1 MRNSVA
7 ERVYLVGGSVLVLS
21 SRTAQ
26 FAETKEGD
34 GDVVPE
40 SPVVEGRSR
49 DELDRFVRENLFA
62 LRGFAFANIKD
73 RQSAEDV
80 LSEALLELAERW
92 HTIRTPHRY
101 VMTTLRNKINDHYRR
116 QKRFASEQLPRDAE
130 ERESPADTFEATRFR
145 LAFAQLTKDELT
157 VIFLSEFQG
166 LPIEEVAATPH
177 LPARRN
183 RRPRRGGRARRRR
196 FALADRWTR
205 GRPGALGHHGP

>member
-7 ERVYLVGGSVLVLS
+7 ERVYLVGASVLVLS
-21 SRTAQ
+21 SRAAQ

-49 DELDRFVRENLFA
+49 DELDRFVRENLFG

-116 QKRFASEQLPRDAE
+116 EKRFASEQLPRDAE

-166 LPIEEVAATPH
+166 LPIEEVAAR
-177 LPARRN
+177 LYLSQASIY
-183 RRPRRGGRARRRR
+183 RRRAS
-196 FALADRWTR
+196 ALAKLR
-205 GRPGALGHHGP
+205 GEEP

>member
-1 MRNSVA
+1 MRNPVA

-21 SRTAQ
+21 SSAARFT
-26 FAETKEGD
+26 ETKEGD

-166 LPIEEVAATPH
+166 LPIEEVA
-177 LPARRN
+177 
-183 RRPRRGGRARRRR
+183 GRLYLSQASVYRRRAS
-196 FALADRWTR
+196 ALAKLR
-205 GRPGALGHHGP
+205 GEEP